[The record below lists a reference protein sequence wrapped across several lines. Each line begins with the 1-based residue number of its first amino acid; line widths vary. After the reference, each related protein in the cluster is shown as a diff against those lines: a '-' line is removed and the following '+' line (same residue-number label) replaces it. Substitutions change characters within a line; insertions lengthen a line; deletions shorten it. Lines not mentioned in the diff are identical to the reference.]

1 MLNTM
6 ILKVLAGVLLNTAP
20 VAPVATFDASNPVAS
35 CQANPSLAEC
45 DDIMPSDDD
54 DINAIAAHA
63 TDDAPCSVES
73 L

>member
-6 ILKVLAGVLLNTAP
+6 ILKVLTTLALAHTTP
-20 VAPVATFDASNPVAS
+20 VVTFDASNPVTS
-35 CQANPSLAEC
+35 CQADPSLAEC

-54 DINAIAAHA
+54 DINAIAAQA
-63 TDDAPCSVES
+63 ANDAPCSVES